1 MFTFPNSFGIYKSYR
16 PIENPHE
23 MSTVCNCTL
32 LTQYIYIYIYITV
45 AYFVTCIFWY
55 KKELSCVTSFVLGT
69 GTDSTDPLEEEGDSL
84 LSVIK
89 ELIVNSQE
97 KRVTIT

>member
-1 MFTFPNSFGIYKSYR
+1 M
-16 PIENPHE
+16 
-23 MSTVCNCTL
+23 
-32 LTQYIYIYIYITV
+32 
-45 AYFVTCIFWY
+45 
-55 KKELSCVTSFVLGT
+55 TSFVLGT

-97 KRVTIT
+97 KRVQ